1 MAAEKPANNIATK
14 TVSIK
19 GETYFG
25 GQRSVAFEDYRYLK

>member
-25 GQRSVAFEDYRYLK
+25 GSSIRGV